1 MIIKDPQKGTI
12 PSGYCPITCLGMTWK
27 FLSGIIATKNSRDVA
42 KYMSRAHKGVG
53 SNTRGAKHQLLVYK
67 AVSKDCKTRKTN
79 LCTAWTDYK
88 KLYSLKPHTWI
99 LECLELYKIIRTL
112 RAFIKN
118 LMGLWKTILEAKFK
132 AYCPI

>member
-1 MIIKDPQKGTI
+1 
-12 PSGYCPITCLGMTWK
+12 MTWK

-79 LCTAWTDYK
+79 LCTAWIDYK
-88 KLYSLKPHTWI
+88 KVYDSMPYTWI
-99 LECLELYKIIRTL
+99 LKCLELYKINWTL
-112 RAFIKN
+112 RAFSKISV
-118 LMGLWKTILEAKFK
+118 GLWKTTLK
-132 AYCPI
+132 ANRPS